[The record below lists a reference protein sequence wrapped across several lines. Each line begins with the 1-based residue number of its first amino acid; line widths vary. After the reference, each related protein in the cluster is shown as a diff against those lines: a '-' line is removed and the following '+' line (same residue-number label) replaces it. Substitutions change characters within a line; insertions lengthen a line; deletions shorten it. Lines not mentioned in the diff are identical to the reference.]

1 MSSSWAKSSRSD
13 PCVVVS
19 VIRETHHACNVSREN
34 GKAVPKPMREKSEV
48 GPEYLA
54 PVLPGEVFREGNA
67 GGGVYRGIA
76 VVDLDDVFVL

>member
-1 MSSSWAKSSRSD
+1 MSSSWTKSSRSD

-19 VIRETHHACNVSREN
+19 VIREAYHACNVSREN
-34 GKAVPKPMREKSEV
+34 GNAVPKPMREKSEV
-48 GPEYLA
+48 GPEQDA
-54 PVLPGEVFREGNA
+54 PVFPGKIFREANA